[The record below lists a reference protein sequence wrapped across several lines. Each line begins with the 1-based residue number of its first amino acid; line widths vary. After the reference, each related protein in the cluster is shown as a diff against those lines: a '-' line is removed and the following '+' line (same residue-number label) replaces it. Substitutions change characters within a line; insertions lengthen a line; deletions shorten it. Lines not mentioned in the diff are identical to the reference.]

1 MPLQSVLG
9 GLGLRGACGRL
20 LGLRSGRRAR
30 LGCRSR
36 TSHCLGLGLS
46 LDFGFQL
53 GLFLLACKSK
63 SGD

>member
-20 LGLRSGRRAR
+20 LGACSGRGADKG
-30 LGCRSR
+30 LGF
-36 TSHCLGLGLS
+36 GLGLS
-46 LDFGFQL
+46 FDLQPGF
-53 GLFLLACKSK
+53 FLLACKSE